1 MYEGGLMDSYSQ
13 LYVNAVR
20 NARQAVVKIDVFSN
34 IQQKK
39 NQPSHGSGFFFSSD
53 GYLFTNTHVVNGGN
67 RFVLTFTDGTQT
79 TAQLTGMDA
88 HTDIAVL
95 KTDAPASNFTVL
107 RAATEDD
114 IQIGLPVM
122 AIGNPFGFQ
131 HTVTTGVVSA
141 LGRTL
146 RTQSGRLVDNVIQ
159 TDAALNPGN
168 SGGPLINLQSE
179 VVGVNTAT
187 INGAQGLCFA
197 IHILTALNIGAE
209 LIQHGKVRRAFL
221 GVAVQDVNTVQQFIR
236 FHNLRN
242 KSLLYVVNVEAQGPA
257 QVCGIQSGDFIVA
270 VNNVPVNGID
280 HLHKLLDA
288 KAIDRNQK
296 IVILRN
302 NHLLT
307 LNITPRSV

>member
-1 MYEGGLMDSYSQ
+1 MD
-13 LYVNAVR
+13 V
-20 NARQAVVKIDVFSN
+20 
-34 IQQKK
+34 
-39 NQPSHGSGFFFSSD
+39 
-53 GYLFTNTHVVNGGN
+53 
-67 RFVLTFTDGTQT
+67 
-79 TAQLTGMDA
+79 

-107 RAATEDD
+107 SAASDED

-131 HTVTTGVVSA
+131 HTVTAGVVSA
-141 LGRTL
+141 VGRTL
-146 RTQSGRLVDNVIQ
+146 RTQTGRLVDNVIQ

-197 IHILTALNIGAE
+197 IHIQTALNIGAE
-209 LIQHGKVRRAFL
+209 LIQHGKVRRAYL
-221 GVAVQDVNTVQQFIR
+221 GVSVQDVNTVQKFIR
-236 FHNLRN
+236 YHQLKN
-242 KSLLYVVNVEAQGPA
+242 KSLLFITHVEQNSPA
-257 QVCGIQSGDFIVA
+257 QQAGILSGDFIVA
-270 VNNVPVNGID
+270 VNDLPVNGID

-288 KAIDRNQK
+288 KAPDNEQQ

-302 NHLLT
+302 NQLLT
-307 LNITPRSV
+307 LRIVPRLS